1 MVWTVTSVAL
11 LLSAMA
17 LIAWMRWITSPRLD
31 QFVSV
36 ATHWQF
42 ERPVRIRVSD
52 RYFLYIYFS
61 RKDASFEVL
70 RAIVGGAY
78 GQTMEVDGKRIDAGE
93 PAGVPIPLRW
103 SLRHAETGSVVAS
116 AQSVKLGSNSWSADE
131 VGRLLHQ
138 CDIAAGRYIFRG
150 ELLRGVPEFRNIH
163 ARLVLELLPKQ
174 AHSRVMGVYWL
185 GSLLVPFTIIGAALA
200 ALAAIV
206 LWK

>member
-78 GQTMEVDGKRIDAGE
+78 GQTMEVDGKRIE
-93 PAGVPIPLRW
+93 
-103 SLRHAETGSVVAS
+103 
-116 AQSVKLGSNSWSADE
+116 SVKLGSNSWSADE